1 MSGIDNTAATM
12 PDGARLL
19 ALDLATVSGTLEEI
33 STTWRRAWLSR
44 PELPL
49 RLPLR
54 LQDTARQLTAD
65 IRELADAGPRQA
77 PGLALSVTSRLSALR
92 EGVASAQA
100 MTCGPGMPP
109 AGDARLWDC
118 LNSALR
124 RASSRLPDRTS
135 AGRGCG

>member
-1 MSGIDNTAATM
+1 MTGIDNTAAAM

-33 STTWRRAWLSR
+33 STTWRRAWLTR

-65 IRELADAGPRQA
+65 IRGLDDAGPGR
-77 PGLALSVTSRLSALR
+77 ALSVTSRLSALR
-92 EGVASAQA
+92 DGVASAQA

-135 AGRGCG
+135 A

>member
-1 MSGIDNTAATM
+1 MTNTDNTAAAT

-19 ALDLATVSGTLEEI
+19 ALDLVTVSGTLEEI
-33 STTWRRAWLSR
+33 STTWRRAWLTR

-65 IRELADAGPRQA
+65 IRGLADAGPRQA
-77 PGLALSVTSRLSALR
+77 PGQTLSITSRLSALR
-92 EGVASAQA
+92 DGVASAQA

-118 LNSALR
+118 LNSAVN

-135 AGRGCG
+135 A